1 MLPKVTAAG
10 ERTPLCTPPPSMSVC
25 QHLPFSFNDQTLNR
39 SLHWDA
45 FLSLCFRIA
54 KRKTYNEI
62 ALWVESLFVSQS
74 SDNKGQSVDPTDPT
88 CRCHMLQARAIIGPM
103 CCPDGSSQG
112 FTAGLAGPVELRPRH
127 SCHINCAPII
137 QLKAHCLA
145 GSMTSAGLAV
155 AASHPSRWQACSL
168 NRGHFVGSEL
178 RAVPSLNRLNLSK
191 KDPPTGVSL

>member
-1 MLPKVTAAG
+1 MIRHSTDRCTGTRFLACVSGLPR
-10 ERTPLCTPPPSMSVC
+10 ERLTT
-25 QHLPFSFNDQTLNR
+25 R
-39 SLHWDA
+39 LHCG
-45 FLSLCFRIA
+45 LSL
-54 KRKTYNEI
+54 
-62 ALWVESLFVSQS
+62 SSPVSRATT
-74 SDNKGQSVDPTDPT
+74 KGQSVDPTDPT